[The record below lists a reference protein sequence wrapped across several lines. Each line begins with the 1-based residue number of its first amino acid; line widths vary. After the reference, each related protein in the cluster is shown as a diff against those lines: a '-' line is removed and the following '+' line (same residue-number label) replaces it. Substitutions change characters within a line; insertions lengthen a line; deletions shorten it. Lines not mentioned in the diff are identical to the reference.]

1 MIMNI
6 NRNVTVNRCTLN
18 ISIWF
23 NLNRNDHANVKM
35 EEQIE

>member
-18 ISIWF
+18 ILIWF
-23 NLNRNDHANVKM
+23 NLNWNVHANVKM

>member
-18 ISIWF
+18 ILIWF
-23 NLNRNDHANVKM
+23 NLNWNVHTNINM

>member
-6 NRNVTVNRCTLN
+6 HRNVTVNRCTLN
-18 ISIWF
+18 TLIWY
-23 NLNRNDHANVKM
+23 NLNWNVHANIKM

>member
-18 ISIWF
+18 IVSWF
-23 NLNRNDHANVKM
+23 NLNWNVHANVKM